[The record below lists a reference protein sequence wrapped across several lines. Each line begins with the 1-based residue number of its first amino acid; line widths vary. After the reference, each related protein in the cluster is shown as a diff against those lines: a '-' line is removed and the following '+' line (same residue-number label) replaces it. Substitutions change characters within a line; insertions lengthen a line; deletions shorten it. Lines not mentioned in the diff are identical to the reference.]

1 MDVLAKALTFVGFVL
16 MLGGG
21 VLALWVPLPLG
32 LAQRRRLTLGAALG
46 ALMVALGA
54 LLDVWG
60 VVLRFTLGEA
70 PWGFFELYVSGTRH
84 GGLSAGRALIA
95 LMLAA
100 TLALWGWRA
109 APAPPSAA
117 PAPPATAP
125 PARLGVRRALFLVG
139 ASLLLASA
147 AAVGH
152 SGAMGLGGALASFA
166 HYGAV
171 VVWAGALLAMVL
183 LGARLSEG
191 RLVEAV
197 RFLSRVGPPMV
208 ALLAISGVAM
218 ARLHL
223 NPASAIVGSDY
234 GAALLLKLALV
245 ALTLLSAAYNRWV
258 RLPRLAS
265 GGSDAA
271 MRRALRFEAA
281 LLLAVLLATALLAT
295 RPPVH

>member
-1 MDVLAKALTFVGFVL
+1 VDVLAKFLTFAGFVL

-21 VLALWVPLPLG
+21 ILALWVPLPLG
-32 LAQRRRLTLGAALG
+32 LAQRRRLTVGAALG
-46 ALMVALGA
+46 AVMVALGA

-60 VVLRFTLGEA
+60 VALRFTLGEA
-70 PWGFFELYVSGTRH
+70 PWGFVQLYVSGTRH

-95 LMLAA
+95 LLLAA
-100 TLALWGWRA
+100 ALALWGWRA
-109 APAPPSAA
+109 VPP
-117 PAPPATAP
+117 PPGVAL
-125 PARLGVRRALFLVG
+125 PARLGVGRALFLFG

-191 RLVEAV
+191 RLVQAV

-223 NPASAIVGSDY
+223 NPPSAIVSSEY
-234 GAALLLKLALV
+234 GTALLLKLALV
-245 ALTLLSAAYNRWV
+245 AFTLLSAAYNRWV

-281 LLLAVLLATALLAT
+281 LLVAVLLATALLAT
-295 RPPVH
+295 QPPVH